1 MNVRSATLADLAT
14 IEELWKSFEAE
25 VPSPAHEDVDL
36 ATELAEVRTIVESGL
51 GWVAERNGA
60 AIGMALARRRGERV
74 ARITDLYV
82 TPTERRAGVADALL
96 RAVSGRLAEDGVE
109 TIDLEV
115 MASNAAARAVYARWG
130 FRDEVLVLAAPV
142 SALIERLGAEALATS
157 FGSIHVQTDDVDV
170 ILKAIEMFVPR
181 LPGRSTGSIVT
192 EPRGGYV
199 TVYDDVCDRDP
210 AMLRRL
216 AKEIS
221 ARTGLVVIAV
231 GVEQEALVRMIL
243 LDRGGI
249 VDEYASVPEFHGPL
263 PPGEVVAL
271 NANPVVV
278 ERYTGAAQAAVRAA
292 SPVAR
297 VPSDLP
303 PARELL
309 AGLVAVLGL
318 SGAEHGWDDA
328 PADEQATRIDR

>member
-1 MNVRSATLADLAT
+1 MP
-14 IEELWKSFEAE
+14 
-25 VPSPAHEDVDL
+25 PSAHEDVDP
-36 ATELAEVRTIVESGL
+36 ATELAEVREIVESGRA
-51 GWVAERNGA
+51 WIAERNGDA
-60 AIGMALARRRGERV
+60 VGVVLTRLRGPRV
-74 ARITDLYV
+74 GRITDLYV
-82 TPTERRAGVADALL
+82 VPTERRAGVADELVKAALA
-96 RAVSGRLAEDGVE
+96 RFAEDGVE

-115 MASNAAARAVYARWG
+115 MASNEHARAVYERWG

-142 SALIERLGAEALATS
+142 ATLLERLGGDADAPS
-157 FGSIHVQTDDVDV
+157 FGSIHVQTDAADV
-170 ILKAIEMFVPR
+170 IVKAIEMFVPR

-192 EPRGGYV
+192 QPRGGYV

-243 LDRGGI
+243 FDRGGI

-278 ERYTGAAQAAVRAA
+278 ERYTGASQAAVRAA
-292 SPVAR
+292 TPVAR
-297 VPSDLP
+297 VPSDIP
-303 PARELL
+303 PAAELL
-309 AGLVAVLGL
+309 AGLAAALGL
-318 SGAEHGWDDA
+318 TGADHGWSDA
-328 PADEQATRIDR
+328 PADDLATRIDR

>member
-1 MNVRSATLADLAT
+1 MTWRPRCRRPLTRTS
-14 IEELWKSFEAE
+14 IR
-25 VPSPAHEDVDL
+25 
-36 ATELAEVRTIVESGL
+36 ATELAEIREIVESGRA
-51 GWVAERNGA
+51 WIAERNGA
-60 AIGMALARRRGERV
+60 AVGIVLTRLRGPRV
-74 ARITDLYV
+74 GRITDLYV
-82 TPTERRAGVADALL
+82 VPTERRAGVADALV
-96 RAVSGRLAEDGVE
+96 RAAVARFAEDGAE

-115 MASNAAARAVYARWG
+115 MAANTHARSVYERWG
-130 FRDEVLVLAAPV
+130 FRDEAVVLAAPV
-142 SALIERLGAEALATS
+142 AALLERLGGDADAPS
-157 FGSIHVQTDDVDV
+157 FGSIHVQTDAVDV
-170 ILKAIEMFVPR
+170 IVKAVEMFVPR

-192 EPRGGYV
+192 QPRGGYV

-231 GVEQEALVRMIL
+231 GVELEALVRMIL
-243 LDRGGI
+243 FDRGGI

-278 ERYTGAAQAAVRAA
+278 ERYTGASQAAVRAA
-292 SPVAR
+292 APVAR

-303 PARELL
+303 PAPELL
-309 AGLVAVLGL
+309 AGLAAALGL
-318 SGAEHGWDDA
+318 TGADHGWSNA
-328 PADEQATRIDR
+328 PVDPLAHRIDR

>member
-1 MNVRSATLADLAT
+1 MTVRSATVDDLAT
-14 IEELWKSFEAE
+14 IEALWAAFEAE
-25 VPSPAHEDVDL
+25 VPAPEHEDVDH
-36 ATELAEVRTIVESGL
+36 ATELAEIRAIVESGL
-51 GWVAERNGA
+51 GWVAERNGE
-60 AIGMALARRRGERV
+60 AIGMALARRRGARV
-74 ARITDLYV
+74 GRITDLYV
-82 TPTERRAGVADALL
+82 VPTERRAGVADSLL
-96 RAVSGRLAEDGVE
+96 RAVAGRFAEDGVD

-115 MASNAAARAVYARWG
+115 MASNGAARAAYARWG

-142 SALIERLGAEALATS
+142 GALVERLRVEAQTTS
-157 FGSIHVQTDDVDV
+157 FGSIHVQTDDADV
-170 ILKAIEMFVPR
+170 ILKAVEMFVPR
-181 LPGRSTGSIVT
+181 LLGRSTGSIVT
-192 EPRGGYV
+192 QPRGGYV
-199 TVYDDVCDRDP
+199 TVYDDACDRDP

-292 SPVAR
+292 TPVAR

-303 PARELL
+303 PAREIL
-309 AGLVAVLGL
+309 ADLTSVVGLA
-318 SGAEHGWDDA
+318 GAEHGWADA
-328 PADEQATRIDR
+328 PADDQAIRIAR